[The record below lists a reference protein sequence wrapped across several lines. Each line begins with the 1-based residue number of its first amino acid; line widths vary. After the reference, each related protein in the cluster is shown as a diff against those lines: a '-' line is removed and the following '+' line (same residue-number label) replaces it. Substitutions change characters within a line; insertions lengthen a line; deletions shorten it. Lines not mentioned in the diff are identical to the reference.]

1 MAELPCLA
9 RSDDPVQA
17 NSEIGGACRWACR
30 CLLRGSSD
38 ERPELHLAS
47 SKSAPART
55 PASSPDLNAPHLASL
70 TSPQHQQ
77 LAQSAT
83 VHHLLH
89 PCPSTAPACFHV
101 PCCPLRPVLSC
112 PVLALQSS
120 PVHSWPL
127 LCLQPILSAS
137 AMLSLGPSTPFPISC
152 CSRGRPACAPSAH
165 PALPCPRLR
174 DACLLLLLPP
184 LVVLLDQSRWRC
196 NYSFKEALPA
206 TCP

>member
-30 CLLRGSSD
+30 GLLRGSSD

-77 LAQSAT
+77 LAQSAA
-83 VHHLLH
+83 VHPPLH

-101 PCCPLRPVLSC
+101 PCCPLRPVLSW
-112 PVLALQSS
+112 LSS
-120 PVHSWPL
+120 PL
-127 LCLQPILSAS
+127 LAALVPPAYPVCQCHALAR
-137 AMLSLGPSTPFPISC
+137 PISSLPHLLLF
-152 CSRGRPACAPSAH
+152 SRAACLCTKRH
-165 PALPCPRLR
+165 PALPRPQLR
-174 DACLLLLLPP
+174 DACLLPP

-196 NYSFKEALPA
+196 NYSFKEALPT